1 MPRNNTVHIR
11 AAGVYGESLVQ
22 LEEKSLRAGSEMNP
36 PGSSALCLFQHEPPL
51 SKKTKKTHKRYSTGK
66 GEGCNIK
73 KENGRINNEPL
84 RIHMLHRNE
93 VQSFAPR
100 FSHPS

>member
-1 MPRNNTVHIR
+1 MPTNNTVHIR

-22 LEEKSLRAGSEMNP
+22 LEDKSLRAGSEMNP

-51 SKKTKKTHKRYSTGK
+51 SNKSHRYSKGK

-73 KENGRINNEPL
+73 KEKKKN
-84 RIHMLHRNE
+84 
-93 VQSFAPR
+93 Q
-100 FSHPS
+100 